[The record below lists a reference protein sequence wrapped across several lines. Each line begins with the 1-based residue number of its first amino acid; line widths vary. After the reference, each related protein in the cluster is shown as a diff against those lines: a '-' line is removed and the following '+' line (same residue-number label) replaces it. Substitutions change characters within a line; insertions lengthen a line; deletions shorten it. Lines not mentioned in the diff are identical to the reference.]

1 MSTGNKDIVVKKY
14 MLRSIRHALEECV
27 VLTEELEDIEK
38 RCENFPLHIQC
49 QGLIQYISELT
60 KEVKD
65 E

>member
-1 MSTGNKDIVVKKY
+1 MGTGNKDIVVKKY
-14 MLRSIRHALEECV
+14 LLRCIRHALEECV

-49 QGLIQYISELT
+49 LGLIQYIGELT
-60 KEVKD
+60 REAS